1 MFPSV
6 SGSEGS
12 KGFPATRY
20 FTPGNQGSPGRP
32 LLSKRV
38 SLKSIIE
45 RDGASGE
52 TVGFPELG
60 SSTLFTLPV
69 ADIDSIYAV
78 IGPSAL

>member
-20 FTPGNQGSPGRP
+20 FTPWNQGS
-32 LLSKRV
+32 
-38 SLKSIIE
+38 
-45 RDGASGE
+45 
-52 TVGFPELG
+52 PELG

-69 ADIDSIYAV
+69 ADLD
-78 IGPSAL
+78 G